1 MNLRYTDLMLT
12 NQGWDKVKQALIIEN
27 KLGMEHL
34 TGKELKRV
42 FWAVVNADNL
52 DEIEG
57 LI

>member
-1 MNLRYTDLMLT
+1 MLT

-27 KLGMEHL
+27 KLEMEHL